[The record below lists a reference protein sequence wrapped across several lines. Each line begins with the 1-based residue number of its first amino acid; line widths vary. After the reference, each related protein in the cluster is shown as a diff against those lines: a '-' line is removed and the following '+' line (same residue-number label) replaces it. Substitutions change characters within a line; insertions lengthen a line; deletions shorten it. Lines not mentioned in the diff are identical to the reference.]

1 MTKSKEMLANLRDM
15 RADMRQSQRG
25 YTFVTTLGDVYKQ
38 IADLPIADE
47 IITGTTAHTDK
58 TVIPGVANVAKAIA
72 RMTETRGEINTLDGK
87 SVFSYTGTPVDVEA
101 AMFLTDLTAK
111 VISDEVKQVNS
122 VGNTSPTA
130 LRRLKVRTTSK
141 ELRKIVVDAIA
152 THAAKSRSTSSSVAV
167 KRTRLMQAT
176 A

>member
-1 MTKSKEMLANLRDM
+1 MTKSKDMLANLQDM

-47 IITGTTAHTDK
+47 IITGTTTHADK

-101 AMFLTDLTAK
+101 AMFLTDLTAM
-111 VISDEVKQVNS
+111 VISDEVKQIGS
-122 VGNTSPTA
+122 AGRIPTTA
-130 LRRLKVRTTSK
+130 LRRLKVRTASK

-152 THAAKSRSTSSSVAV
+152 IRAAKSRITPTSAVA
-167 KRTRLMQAT
+167 KRMLLIQAI